1 MGYKTSR
8 NINSAMQEINAIV
21 YDAQDNGAT
30 GFVQWP
36 AKQDLHRLKWFID
49 DAIKQCPTFSM
60 EHEWLREQE
69 KERLIK
75 ILKHDIQ

>member
-8 NINSAMQEINAIV
+8 NINSTIQEINAIV
-21 YDAQDNGAT
+21 YDVQDNGAT

-36 AKQDLHRLKWFID
+36 AKQDLYRLKWFID

-60 EHEWLREQE
+60 EDEWLREQE